1 MILIYRVDT
10 VINQS
15 TLIGTADSRD
25 LEKVREWCKLKTAT
39 ANDAGL
45 PTRYVYDR
53 DAEVAAFSA
62 CRLTIEIHKL
72 RQQLTR

>member
-25 LEKVREWCKLKTAT
+25 LERVREWCKLKTAT

-53 DAEVAAFSA
+53 DGEATAYSYE
-62 CRLTIEIHKL
+62 RLTGEIRSL

>member
-10 VINQS
+10 AINQS
-15 TLIGTADSRD
+15 TLINIADSGD

-62 CRLTIEIHKL
+62 GQLTIEIHKL
-72 RQQLTR
+72 WQQLTR